1 MDVKLRSESES
12 PRGRAFDINRE
23 IPSLPLEKATQLP
36 KLIVL
41 SSPENAI
48 NKKEFVLEDSHRP
61 MMSADVIGFEK
72 GKRMSPKLL
81 TGKQADIRKGAA
93 QYVPGQT
100 NDERGDG
107 VWMQQG
113 PDFEIDPDET

>member
-1 MDVKLRSESES
+1 MDVKLRSES

-41 SSPENAI
+41 SSPDNAI

-93 QYVPGQT
+93 QYVPVQT
-100 NDERGDG
+100 NDERGNG